1 MTNCGRMTY
10 KVPCAQPTICKVS
23 QASGY
28 IITNSNIETDGACV
42 YNAHFRQWS
51 FYINLSELWR
61 QRSTNGRCGLY
72 AEAGTFGR
80 RTPMPSMLTSLFEYK
95 LSSSTYSRASWCWLG

>member
-10 KVPCAQPTICKVS
+10 KVPCAQSTICKVS

-28 IITNSNIETDGACV
+28 IIINSNIETDGACV

-80 RTPMPSMLTSLFEYK
+80 RTPMWLRLQREDLFTDYDFSEGR
-95 LSSSTYSRASWCWLG
+95 LVV